1 MKQIIIISIL
11 ITIPILF
18 WGQSD
23 STKAKVPDNR
33 NIKWENDTGYINDEV
48 IFVVVEKMPNY
59 PGGRTAM
66 INFIVSNFQYPIDAY
81 INQVEGRVYITF
93 VVEKTGKLSDMRVLK
108 GIGHGCDEEA
118 LRIVKMLVYEKAK
131 NRGIRVTATMRTTI
145 NFRLPKKKP
154 SFNITYSTPKEQP
167 EKNKTK
173 EKASKS
179 AVYHYTI
186 QIK

>member
-1 MKQIIIISIL
+1 MSQKKIHKKQ
-11 ITIPILF
+11 
-18 WGQSD
+18 
-23 STKAKVPDNR
+23 K
-33 NIKWENDTGYINDEV
+33 
-48 IFVVVEKMPNY
+48 EKKFIALPQY
-59 PGGRTAM
+59 PGGAKVFKQ
-66 INFIVSNFQYPIDAY
+66 FIRDNLKYPEAALREKIEGKVYVTFKVNNLGKVIDAEIRNGLGY
-81 INQVEGRVYITF
+81 
-93 VVEKTGKLSDMRVLK
+93 
-108 GIGHGCDEEA
+108 GCDEEA

-131 NRGIRVTATMRTTI
+131 NRGVRVTATMRTTI